1 MKSYQISMTIEFTI
15 DANNSNPGY
24 NDITEWEIE
33 RHALAIVR
41 DGVRVQGEK
50 FSTENEDLFTSG
62 RVRQIQ
68 TTISEGL
75 GNINYV
81 NTDPLTMNNALSM
94 YNNMA
99 RDINVFDTDWEIVKT
114 HKELMTQTRDTV
126 WSLPQIDADTFR
138 MMWRELSDE
147 YKERSQTLLW
157 SSMRS
162 SVCSYL
168 SSRMDDNLYSLPAS
182 VSDTRTHAEPF

>member
-15 DANNSNPGY
+15 DANNSNAGY

-41 DGVRVQGEK
+41 DGIREQGEK

-75 GNINYV
+75 GGINYV

-99 RDINVFDTDWEIVKT
+99 RDVNVFDTDWEIVKT

-147 YKERSQTLLW
+147 YKERSTTLLW
-157 SSMRS
+157 TSMRS
-162 SVCSYL
+162 SVCSFL
-168 SSRMDDNLYSLPAS
+168 SGRMDDNLYTLPAS
-182 VSDTRTHAEPF
+182 VFDTRSAPEPF

>member
-15 DANNSNPGY
+15 DAS
-24 NDITEWEIE
+24 DTEITEWEIE
-33 RHALAIVR
+33 RHAYGIVR
-41 DGVRVQGEK
+41 DGMRVQSEK
-50 FSTENEDLFTSG
+50 FSEQNEELYSSG
-62 RVRQIQ
+62 RVRTIQ

-75 GNINYV
+75 GNISYV

-94 YNNMA
+94 YNHMA
-99 RDINVFDTDWEIVKT
+99 RDVNVFDNDWEIVKT

-147 YKERSQTLLW
+147 YKERSTTLLW

-168 SSRMDDNLYSLPAS
+168 SSRMDDNLYTLPEPVAP
-182 VSDTRTHAEPF
+182 EPF